1 MLSWLYYNIV
11 WLLFRPLNKCL
22 CLILKLW
29 PSPQWS
35 LTYTAVDVGLLVMM
49 IWLELCTAYSS
60 SGPFFTTTSIILCF
74 NEHRLTQVHLEGRR
88 KKAVKERERDRQS
101 DRHTAVIVVPNMWT
115 HSVLLYDNCWFCC
128 CSLNSFRTRSV
139 SRWPVMH
146 WQNAFGFLLLSITR
160 SFGNH
165 HVTCL
170 LCTCNFSQCATFTI
184 G

>member
-1 MLSWLYYNIV
+1 MLTWLYYNIV

-60 SGPFFTTTSIILCF
+60 SSPFFTTTSIILCF

-88 KKAVKERERDRQS
+88 KKAVKERETDRQTVRQTYS
-101 DRHTAVIVVPNMWT
+101 CDSCTQYVDPFCTAVWQ
-115 HSVLLYDNCWFCC
+115 LLI
-128 CSLNSFRTRSV
+128 
-139 SRWPVMH
+139 
-146 WQNAFGFLLLSITR
+146 LLLQ
-160 SFGNH
+160 FEQFQN
-165 HVTCL
+165 
-170 LCTCNFSQCATFTI
+170 TI
-184 G
+184 GFKMTSHALAKRFWLLALEHHTFFR